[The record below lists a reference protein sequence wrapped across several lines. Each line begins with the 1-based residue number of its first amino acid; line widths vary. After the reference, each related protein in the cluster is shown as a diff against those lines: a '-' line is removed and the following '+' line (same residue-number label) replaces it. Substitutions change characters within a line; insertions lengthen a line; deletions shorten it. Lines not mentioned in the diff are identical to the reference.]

1 MHKEIELKEMIE
13 MQKKGA
19 ILIDVRSLQEYREG
33 HLLNSILIPEYEIR
47 NQIQKKN
54 LEKDTK
60 IIVYCSTGHRS
71 KEAKKILENLGYEE
85 VYNLSNGIENYCD
98 FEQFMVK

>member
-1 MHKEIELKEMIE
+1 MYKEIELKEVIE

-19 ILIDVRSLQEYREG
+19 ILIDVRSPQEYREG
-33 HLLNSILIPEYEIR
+33 HLLNSILIPEYEIK
-47 NQIQKKN
+47 NQIQKK

-85 VYNLSNGIENYCD
+85 VYNLSNGI
-98 FEQFMVK
+98 Q